1 VRDEKVSAWLRFCTG
16 AWCPS
21 KLSTSSSSSSLSSN
35 CHREMRRVC
44 EEEGIRER
52 DWRDGAEVEIGS
64 PGIIG
69 LEFEVLV
76 GVVAGE
82 CDVVGVLE

>member
-1 VRDEKVSAWLRFCTG
+1 
-16 AWCPS
+16 
-21 KLSTSSSSSSLSSN
+21 
-35 CHREMRRVC
+35 MRRVC